1 MLPQLALLR
10 EFVRLIWK
18 RRITVARGGLGM
30 TPVVPGL
37 SWLRSY
43 LVRTYVLKIVGEF
56 GYWVNWVRPLVL

>member
-1 MLPQLALLR
+1 
-10 EFVRLIWK
+10 
-18 RRITVARGGLGM
+18 M

-43 LVRTYVLKIVGEF
+43 LVRTYVLKVVGEF